1 MKNIIKNVNHENAIN
16 INVNELTE
24 TQAIWLSSLFKK
36 EMEEAIGAANNEH
49 IFMLGSDGE
58 SAIQH
63 QENEDENRS
72 YAAMMKNAYD
82 QVQKFWK

>member
-1 MKNIIKNVNHENAIN
+1 MIN

-24 TQAIWLSSLFKK
+24 TQAIWLSHLFKT
-36 EMEEAIGAANNEH
+36 EMEEAICASDNEH
-49 IFMLGSDGE
+49 IFMLGSDDE

-63 QENEDENRS
+63 QENEKENRD

-82 QVQKFWK
+82 QVQKFWS